1 MMSNYGNIMMDSPR
15 SSPHGGR
22 SPVVARQ
29 DSSGTLKTTISL
41 GKTPTIIHTG
51 PFYSMKEP
59 PAKAELTGD
68 KDLMTEYGLH
78 HTLTKFKEKKFKESL
93 ASFLPNIPGINDL
106 ITHPVENSTLRSVIE
121 KPPIGGKELL
131 PLTAVQLAGFRLH
144 PGPLPEQYRT
154 TYATP
159 ARKHKNKHK
168 KHKHKDGVT
177 TGGTE
182 STLLDSAGL
191 ETYEKKHKKQ
201 KRHEDDK
208 ERKKRKKEKKRKKK
222 NQSPEPGSA
231 LGMGM
236 PGGGGALAGG
246 MGAGPVMGATAGMS
260 NNPMGS
266 SGVIGG
272 MNTGMGLNSFP
283 PSLQMQ
289 QQQQPQ
295 QQLSMQHQQQHQ
307 HQQQM
312 PSGALLGSVLGT
324 SGGGPGGNSSSGGAG
339 GPGSLLVSQF

>member
-1 MMSNYGNIMMDSPR
+1 MMSNYGNMMDSPK
-15 SSPHGGR
+15 SSPHGGGR

-93 ASFLPNIPGINDL
+93 ASFLQNIPGINDL

-131 PLTAVQLAGFRLH
+131 PLTPVQLAGFRLH

-154 TYATP
+154 TYVTP

-177 TGGTE
+177 TGQE

-222 NQSPEPGSA
+222 NQSPEPGV
-231 LGMGM
+231 GML
-236 PGGGGALAGG
+236 PGGAGLGGAAG
-246 MGAGPVMGATAGMS
+246 VMGATSLGSLGGGPGPGLSSLSAS
-260 NNPMGS
+260 MGP
-266 SGVIGG
+266 GVVGN
-272 MNTGMGLNSFP
+272 MNSF
-283 PSLQMQ
+283 SSSMQMQ
-289 QQQQPQ
+289 QQQQMP
-295 QQLSMQHQQQHQ
+295 MQ
-307 HQQQM
+307 QQQM
-312 PSGALLGSVLGT
+312 SSGGLLGSVLGT
-324 SGGGPGGNSSSGGAG
+324 SGERPGRGLGMTEQRAG
-339 GPGSLLVSQF
+339 VRLI

>member
-15 SSPHGGR
+15 SSPHGGGR

-68 KDLMTEYGLH
+68 KDLMTENGLH

-93 ASFLPNIPGINDL
+93 ASFLQNIPGINDL

-121 KPPIGGKELL
+121 KPPIGGKELI
-131 PLTAVQLAGFRLH
+131 PLTPVQLAGFRLH

-154 TYATP
+154 TYVTP

-177 TGGTE
+177 TGQE

-222 NQSPEPGSA
+222 NQSPEPGVGLLPGGA
-231 LGMGM
+231 GM
-236 PGGGGALAGG
+236 GGGAAG
-246 MGAGPVMGATAGMS
+246 VMGATSLGSLGGGPGPGLSSLGAS
-260 NNPMGS
+260 MGS
-266 SGVIGG
+266 GVVGG
-272 MNTGMGLNSFP
+272 MNSF
-283 PSLQMQ
+283 SSSMQMQ
-289 QQQQPQ
+289 QQQQQ
-295 QQLSMQHQQQHQ
+295 QMPMQQ
-307 HQQQM
+307 QQQM
-312 PSGALLGSVLGT
+312 SSGGLLGSVLGT
-324 SGGGPGGNSSSGGAG
+324 SGGPGGGGGGGSGVGSGGG
-339 GPGSLLVSQF
+339 GGMLMSQF

>member
-1 MMSNYGNIMMDSPR
+1 MMDSPR

-144 PGPLPEQYRT
+144 PGPVSICWALSLHYILILYIASHSCRNSIAPHMPHLRVNT
-154 TYATP
+154 KT
-159 ARKHKNKHK
+159 
-168 KHKHKDGVT
+168 
-177 TGGTE
+177 
-182 STLLDSAGL
+182 STKS
-191 ETYEKKHKKQ
+191 T
-201 KRHEDDK
+201 
-208 ERKKRKKEKKRKKK
+208 
-222 NQSPEPGSA
+222 
-231 LGMGM
+231 
-236 PGGGGALAGG
+236 
-246 MGAGPVMGATAGMS
+246 
-260 NNPMGS
+260 
-266 SGVIGG
+266 
-272 MNTGMGLNSFP
+272 NTKME
-283 PSLQMQ
+283 
-289 QQQQPQ
+289 
-295 QQLSMQHQQQHQ
+295 
-307 HQQQM
+307 
-312 PSGALLGSVLGT
+312 
-324 SGGGPGGNSSSGGAG
+324 
-339 GPGSLLVSQF
+339 

>member
-1 MMSNYGNIMMDSPR
+1 MMNNYGNIMMDSPR

-131 PLTAVQLAGFRLH
+131 PLTPVQLAGFRLH

-168 KHKHKDGVT
+168 KHKHKDGIT
-177 TGGTE
+177 TGGPE

-222 NQSPEPGSA
+222 NQSPEPGGA
-231 LGMGM
+231 LGIGM
-236 PGGGGALAGG
+236 PSGGGGGGAAPAG
-246 MGAGPVMGATAGMS
+246 MGGPVMGATAIMS
-260 NNPMGS
+260 NPMSS
-266 SGVIGG
+266 SGVGMGVGVG
-272 MNTGMGLNSFP
+272 MNAGMGANSFSS
-283 PSLQMQ
+283 SLQM
-289 QQQQPQ
+289 Q
-295 QQLSMQHQQQHQ
+295 QQLSMQHQQQ
-307 HQQQM
+307 QQQM
-312 PSGALLGSVLGT
+312 PSGALMGSVLS
-324 SGGGPGGNSSSGGAG
+324 SGGNGPGGNAGNAGG
-339 GPGSLLVSQF
+339 GPGSLLMSQF

>member
-1 MMSNYGNIMMDSPR
+1 MMNNYGNIMMDSPR

-168 KHKHKDGVT
+168 KHKHKDGIT
-177 TGGTE
+177 TGGPE

-222 NQSPEPGSA
+222 NQSPEPGAA
-231 LGMGM
+231 LGIGL
-236 PGGGGALAGG
+236 PSGGGAVAAG
-246 MGAGPVMGATAGMS
+246 MGGPVMGATAGMS
-260 NNPMGS
+260 NPMATG
-266 SGVIGG
+266 GVGVGVGVG
-272 MNTGMGLNSFP
+272 MNAGMGLNSFP
-283 PSLQMQ
+283 TSLQMQ
-289 QQQQPQ
+289 QQLP
-295 QQLSMQHQQQHQ
+295 MQHQ
-307 HQQQM
+307 QQQM
-312 PSGALLGSVLGT
+312 PSGALLGSVLGN
-324 SGGGPGGNSSSGGAG
+324 SGGGAGGGAGNASG
-339 GPGSLLVSQF
+339 GPGSLLMSQF

>member
-1 MMSNYGNIMMDSPR
+1 MLNNYGNIMMDSPR

-131 PLTAVQLAGFRLH
+131 PLTPVQLAGFRLH

-168 KHKHKDGVT
+168 KHKHKDGIT
-177 TGGTE
+177 TGGPE
-182 STLLDSAGL
+182 STLLESFSDSAGL

-222 NQSPEPGSA
+222 NQSPEPGGA
-231 LGMGM
+231 LGIGM
-236 PGGGGALAGG
+236 PSGGGGGAAASG
-246 MGAGPVMGATAGMS
+246 MGGPVMGATAIMS
-260 NNPMGS
+260 NPMSS
-266 SGVIGG
+266 SGVGMGVGVG
-272 MNTGMGLNSFP
+272 MNAGMGANSFSS
-283 PSLQMQ
+283 SLQM
-289 QQQQPQ
+289 Q
-295 QQLSMQHQQQHQ
+295 QQLSMQHQQQ
-307 HQQQM
+307 QQM
-312 PSGALLGSVLGT
+312 PSGALMGSVMS
-324 SGGGPGGNSSSGGAG
+324 SGGNGPGGNAGNAGG
-339 GPGSLLVSQF
+339 GPGSLLMSQF